1 MGAHLLCRDEHL
13 LAAEKFPRLI
23 FMEPLTNWK
32 MEGLEPAPD
41 SFTKLW
47 RQASTVSR
55 RVALATGVAAFPLLQ
70 ELTGAACER
79 FPGLAVQVEAVENQF
94 FGPRIQVAGLVT
106 GRDLLCTMQEKQQP
120 GTEVL
125 LIPQVMLR
133 YEGDLFLDDVSLPV
147 EETLGV
153 PVLSPPTAG
162 GTLDALLENELYF
175 AGMDEP
181 FGLLSFR

>member
-1 MGAHLLCRDEHL
+1 
-13 LAAEKFPRLI
+13 
-23 FMEPLTNWK
+23 
-32 MEGLEPAPD
+32 
-41 SFTKLW
+41 
-47 RQASTVSR
+47 
-55 RVALATGVAAFPLLQ
+55 LQ

-133 YEGDLFLDDVSLPV
+133 YEGDLFLDDVSLPRWKKRWV
-147 EETLGV
+147 FR
-153 PVLSPPTAG
+153 SFRFPTAG
-162 GTLDALLENELYF
+162 RHFWMPCWGNEAKF
-175 AGMDEP
+175 RHGMDRP
-181 FGLLSFR
+181 FWAVLSF